1 LHFFVGQVLED
12 KLLGLVPVQVTPVAQ
27 VSPPQDT
34 GVVEL
39 LIGQRIA
46 NDTATAGQGQQHNG
60 DQATRN
66 CRCHGQHC
74 NAELLDAARRY
85 SQTIYHPTST
95 CKMGQDDMA
104 VVDARLRVHGIRDLR
119 IVDASVMPEI
129 VSGNTNAPTIMI
141 AEKASDMILE
151 DAGTITETPSATAS
165 RSMRPAKPPVRT

>member
-1 LHFFVGQVLED
+1 
-12 KLLGLVPVQVTPVAQ
+12 
-27 VSPPQDT
+27 
-34 GVVEL
+34 
-39 LIGQRIA
+39 
-46 NDTATAGQGQQHNG
+46 
-60 DQATRN
+60 
-66 CRCHGQHC
+66 
-74 NAELLDAARRY
+74 
-85 SQTIYHPTST
+85 
-95 CKMGQDDMA
+95 MGQDDMA